1 MKKGFIAMSLV
12 YTFFIL
18 FVAIMLAILVNYAHT
33 RTLVVSLNNEIIV
46 DLEANVYW

>member
-18 FVAIMLAILVNYAHT
+18 FVTIMLAILVNYAHT
-33 RTLVVSLNNEIIV
+33 RTLVVGLNNEIIFE
-46 DLEANVYW
+46 LETNTHW